1 MFVFIPVMF
10 FTVAT
15 SENMIV
21 ALFGAKWTEAGIYLK
36 IAAIGAIL
44 FPLQYVFTNILM
56 IKGKTKIMLRYSFVK
71 HGIRI
76 ILLLVFLKSGV
87 LALAIVFSLST
98 LIGSLLYILP
108 GMKSIKYNITEL
120 FFDFYKSISAT
131 MFGLIPVVLID
142 MFLSGQNI
150 IFIFVL
156 QAISMGLV
164 YLIVSILIKN
174 EFLNESLSMVR
185 PLMIRIKK

>member
-1 MFVFIPVMF
+1 
-10 FTVAT
+10 
-15 SENMIV
+15 
-21 ALFGAKWTEAGIYLK
+21 
-36 IAAIGAIL
+36 
-44 FPLQYVFTNILM
+44 M

>member
-1 MFVFIPVMF
+1 
-10 FTVAT
+10 
-15 SENMIV
+15 
-21 ALFGAKWTEAGIYLK
+21 
-36 IAAIGAIL
+36 
-44 FPLQYVFTNILM
+44 
-56 IKGKTKIMLRYSFVK
+56 
-71 HGIRI
+71 
-76 ILLLVFLKSGV
+76 
-87 LALAIVFSLST
+87 
-98 LIGSLLYILP
+98 
-108 GMKSIKYNITEL
+108 MKSIKYNITEL